1 MAEQVVVGDGAQV
14 RELEVVNIGG
24 ITLFN
29 LLLDI
34 GIDHG
39 KGLAAA
45 RRTQDNGG
53 TERVHHVYPAV
64 PHLLLVPETGGQ
76 IDGILV
82 LNEPCL
88 LHEGFVLVVEHI
100 LHQVLPEQSGHPYPG
115 GQEAAVACGQGEQIE
130 TGTRRKGQ
138 RQGEQPPI
146 EEEQH
151 DAGGKRRPDMRP
163 LDFFLFHAFR
173 PQAGEREEH
182 KGEQLCPKNG
192 REQPGRPLEIEQYPV
207 HHPDVDV
214 PFLHRGVAE
223 PIYIDYDEQ
232 YAEGTH
238 EVHDLGQPSQI
249 IFL

>member
-1 MAEQVVVGDGAQV
+1 
-14 RELEVVNIGG
+14 
-24 ITLFN
+24 
-29 LLLDI
+29 
-34 GIDHG
+34 
-39 KGLAAA
+39 
-45 RRTQDNGG
+45 
-53 TERVHHVYPAV
+53 
-64 PHLLLVPETGGQ
+64 
-76 IDGILV
+76 
-82 LNEPCL
+82 
-88 LHEGFVLVVEHI
+88 
-100 LHQVLPEQSGHPYPG
+100 
-115 GQEAAVACGQGEQIE
+115 
-130 TGTRRKGQ
+130 
-138 RQGEQPPI
+138 
-146 EEEQH
+146 
-151 DAGGKRRPDMRP
+151 MRP
-163 LDFFLFHAFR
+163 LNLFLFHAFC